1 MSMENLVIII
11 EEYELTNANQTLLG
25 ARNWSNCLNIINSY
39 CTILQRRK
47 VGHGELHT
55 WVVK

>member
-1 MSMENLVIII
+1 MENLVIII

-25 ARNWSNCLNIINSY
+25 ARNWSNGLNIINSY